1 MCMSSPNIPPPP
13 PPPQDVKQPDSMAMR
28 RRQRSAG
35 GMASGTMLTGPGGVA
50 PTSYSTGGTSL
61 LGG

>member
-13 PPPQDVKQPDSMAMR
+13 PPPQEAKAPDAMAAR
-28 RRQRSAG
+28 RKTRPAG
-35 GMASGTMLTGPGGVA
+35 GMGTMLTGPSGVSSGA
-50 PTSYSTGGTSL
+50 LSTGGTSL

>member
-13 PPPQDVKQPDSMAMR
+13 PPPQEVKAPDNMAAR
-28 RRQRSAG
+28 RKTRPAG
-35 GMASGTMLTGPGGVA
+35 GMGTMLTGPSGVSSGA
-50 PTSYSTGGTSL
+50 LSTGGTSL

>member
-13 PPPQDVKQPDSMAMR
+13 PPPQEAKAPDSMAAR
-28 RRQRSAG
+28 RKTRPAG
-35 GMASGTMLTGPGGVA
+35 GMGTMLTGPSGVSSGA
-50 PTSYSTGGTSL
+50 LSTGGTSL

>member
-13 PPPQDVKQPDSMAMR
+13 PPPQEAKTPDSMATR
-28 RRQRSAG
+28 RKTRPAG
-35 GMASGTMLTGPGGVA
+35 GIGTMLTGPSGVSA
-50 PTSYSTGGTSL
+50 GALSTGSTSL